1 MYRSNSTISSSS
13 RIEPP
18 DIINEED
25 FSVEETDPSV
35 NWNQWTIPRIQPS
48 SIYQTSWFKS
58 NLSFNS
64 EFKVKTVEQTCEV
77 SNVQE
82 KYYLFTKKSIQE
94 FLSKGYKFLHI
105 GSVQIAVKP
114 LTRLGI
120 NASILLCLRDARHN
134 QFETSILGMIQS
146 SLFNGP
152 VYFDCFLDLPLA
164 LNDPNILKA
173 LTLNIVTSDGTV
185 KISFDPTPATSFR
198 RNSFARSKSSFNP
211 AAEDCERRDQNL
223 NIFLKDFAKAAQP
236 ILNNSDLKMKG
247 LSTSSQITSAFYS
260 AKDVETSKGK
270 SIKEEA
276 NKDDEDT
283 STLSPTASDMAA
295 SIVPLPSQLNV
306 INRNYFEIDLISLF
320 KDYNSK
326 ENRDKRKT
334 YHATFSKLEKSRVK
348 RKWKEKMNTEQK
360 HILFFDFLENDYVSK
375 NSLNVLKIDFVK
387 EEGRT
392 TVKSSHP
399 LSEAIVISHLAP
411 NTESNN
417 QEINTGL
424 SETNIIIQQNN
435 FSNTYLQTIGQQ
447 LDRIEEKIEN
457 PISIQSSTPVSQS
470 TNKPLIILPEKRP
483 IFDPITKQTKTLD
496 QINQMLKNIKIEKPS
511 SSKPEKPSTS
521 ALTNKEEEDGF
532 VQTTDADSSE
542 SDSSTVRNIDLL
554 EKNFHQ
560 DDFKLAGLESKPNP
574 MSFTR
579 NWYSKPTPPD
589 LQFEEKIFQSQS
601 SYSADKTYE
610 WNIDGMS
617 EQEILNTMS
626 KMSLVANAYINNNIR
641 ELDIVVILTTGFTGM
656 IRNWWDKHIFLETR
670 EAIQHAVKKDDNGLP
685 VFDPSIN
692 STPFD
697 GVNTLIYTIIKHF
710 IGTPSNI
717 TNRVSD
723 YLNNLRCHQ
732 MSDYRWYQDV
742 FTSRVMLRDDS
753 QKSYWKE
760 KFIDGLPHLFALKVK
775 DELTD
780 TSGFLN
786 YDNFTYGD
794 IFSLIK
800 KLGISM
806 CNDQRML
813 RQQLKNS
820 KKAKYEMGT
829 FCEQYGLPPIAPFR
843 RKPKQFKQFSKP
855 RDGYRRKPRDGFYKK
870 SPNKKSF
877 PKKKNFQN
885 ASKGKCSNCG
895 KNSYILKFI
904 TEEDWGTHP
913 STSKKLRDSEI
924 AYNYYDYIDTW
935 FRFMLFQTPDMSHSW
950 FFNFDKNFRGKI
962 PLWFNKWWHQFGLIP
977 DIFPEELQRAY
988 KSFIQAISPKL
999 DAYETKFPY
1008 CIHFSKRFK
1017 PPWILKWSYEK
1028 NGDILHRFAFV
1039 KWWDRFPHMAN
1050 MINTISKEFGQTTLN
1065 LKNSED
1071 FPAIDRSAP
1080 EYPLI
1085 QAPTSSTTSKK
1096 KATISSSQ
1104 KSIQSSKSKKKNIST
1119 GLTKKDLIH
1128 LLQQSLKEDS
1138 SDPESEAFFEASY
1151 SNTFGHDS
1159 EDTPRLS
1166 DD

>member
-1 MYRSNSTISSSS
+1 MHRSNSTISSSS

-18 DIINEED
+18 DIMNEED
-25 FSVEETDPSV
+25 FSVEETDSSV
-35 NWNQWTIPRIQPS
+35 NWNQWTIPQ
-48 SIYQTSWFKS
+48 
-58 NLSFNS
+58 
-64 EFKVKTVEQTCEV
+64 FKVKTVEQTCEV

-82 KYYLFTKKSIQE
+82 KYHLFTKKSIQE

-152 VYFDCFLDLPLA
+152 VYFDCFPDLPLA

-173 LTLNIVTSDGTV
+173 LTLNIATSGYDMVKGSKPIAVIYRIYYRVLKSTLNPKTVLKSTGGKTLLIQSSTPDANVKVPTMIHWKDISLPNEWILNQEVPPAPILTAKLDIDYIQQYLDGTV
-185 KISFDPTPATSFR
+185 KISFEHTPATT
-198 RNSFARSKSSFNP
+198 
-211 AAEDCERRDQNL
+211 EDCERRDQNL
-223 NIFLKDFAKAAQP
+223 NIFLTDSAKAAQP
-236 ILNNSDLKMKG
+236 VLNNSDLKMKG

-276 NKDDEDT
+276 NKDDEDA

-295 SIVPLPSQLNV
+295 SIAPLPSQLNV

-334 YHATFSKLEKSRVK
+334 YHATFSDLEKSRVK
-348 RKWKEKMNTEQK
+348 RKWKEEMNTKQK
-360 HILFFDFLENDYVSK
+360 HILFFDFLENYYVSK
-375 NSLNVLKIDFVK
+375 NSLNVLQTDFVK

-399 LSEAIVISHLAP
+399 PSEAIIISHLGVDLTASPFKAP
-411 NTESNN
+411 NAESNDR
-417 QEINTGL
+417 ETNTVL
-424 SETNIIIQQNN
+424 SETKKIIQQNN

-457 PISIQSSTPVSQS
+457 PISIQSSKPVSQS
-470 TNKPLIILPEKRP
+470 IENSLLILPEKRP
-483 IFDPITKQTKTLD
+483 IFDLKTKQARTLD
-496 QINQMLKNIKIEKPS
+496 QINQMLQKIKTEKSS
-511 SSKPEKPSTS
+511 SSKPEKSS
-521 ALTNKEEEDGF
+521 NALTNKEEEDGF
-532 VQTTDADSSE
+532 IQTTDKASSE
-542 SDSSTVRNIDLL
+542 SDSST
-554 EKNFHQ
+554 
-560 DDFKLAGLESKPNP
+560 
-574 MSFTR
+574 
-579 NWYSKPTPPD
+579 
-589 LQFEEKIFQSQS
+589 
-601 SYSADKTYE
+601 
-610 WNIDGMS
+610 
-617 EQEILNTMS
+617 
-626 KMSLVANAYINNNIR
+626 
-641 ELDIVVILTTGFTGM
+641 
-656 IRNWWDKHIFLETR
+656 TR

-685 VFDPSIN
+685 VFDPAIN

-723 YLNNLRCHQ
+723 YLNNLRCRQ

-742 FTSRVMLRDDS
+742 FTSRVMLRNDS
-753 QKSYWKE
+753 QKPYWKE

-780 TSGFLN
+780 ISGFLN
-786 YDNFTYGD
+786 YDNLTYGD
-794 IFSLIK
+794 IFSVIK

-829 FCEQYGLPPIAPFR
+829 FCEQYGLPPIAPSR

-855 RDGYRRKPRDGFYKK
+855 RGGYKRKPRDDFYKK

-885 ASKGKCSNCG
+885 ASKGKCFNCG
-895 KNSYILKFI
+895 KKGHFADKCTQKPNKFKNKLNALNISVIDQEELFQLMEMKASSSDMSEFNS
-904 TEEDWGTHP
+904 
-913 STSKKLRDSEI
+913 SDSEH
-924 AYNYYDYIDTW
+924 
-935 FRFMLFQTPDMSHSW
+935 HS
-950 FFNFDKNFRGKI
+950 
-962 PLWFNKWWHQFGLIP
+962 
-977 DIFPEELQRAY
+977 
-988 KSFIQAISPKL
+988 
-999 DAYETKFPY
+999 ET
-1008 CIHFSKRFK
+1008 
-1017 PPWILKWSYEK
+1017 
-1028 NGDILHRFAFV
+1028 G
-1039 KWWDRFPHMAN
+1039 
-1050 MINTISKEFGQTTLN
+1050 
-1065 LKNSED
+1065 
-1071 FPAIDRSAP
+1071 
-1080 EYPLI
+1080 
-1085 QAPTSSTTSKK
+1085 
-1096 KATISSSQ
+1096 
-1104 KSIQSSKSKKKNIST
+1104 
-1119 GLTKKDLIH
+1119 
-1128 LLQQSLKEDS
+1128 S
-1138 SDPESEAFFEASY
+1138 SDSPIIKLGC
-1151 SNTFGHDS
+1151 NCTDS
-1159 EDTPRLS
+1159 CCKPTGKTINVLS
-1166 DD
+1166 KGEE